1 VHFQKQIYSSHG
13 LNINFGKKIYYMRKL
28 FFTALFVF
36 FTFFFVHAQVSQGGH
51 PIELPPLKS
60 TGIPEKVMPPFSL
73 QRLQQ
78 LNTDGEKET
87 LLKPFRF
94 AHGFDVSISPASD
107 GKWTTN
113 FRGKDIWQLKIR
125 SENAFSLS
133 LIFDKFHLPPGAR
146 LFLYNEKE
154 SFYTGAF
161 TSANNK
167 SSGKFAVAPVAG
179 DELIVQYEIPAGYD
193 GTNDFTIT
201 QVNHDFVGILKYN
214 DRRPMGITAGDCNID
229 VNCETDDTW
238 HETKDAVCR
247 IITAKQ
253 EGTKKFSEICTGTL
267 INNTEENQKPY
278 VITAAHCIEKAEF
291 AETSVFTFNYESP
304 YCAPLDGDPG
314 NSVSGAKLLAISD
327 SLDFAL
333 VELTLEPPPDYRPFY
348 AGWDVFAPVP
358 DSSTSIHHPQ
368 GDIKKIAYDND
379 PPVISDYPSADYTKT
394 GFLKINRWEAG
405 VTEAG
410 SSGGPLFN
418 PGQKLIGTLTG
429 GLATCEN
436 PVRDYFSRFNVA
448 WEFRPDSSKQLKYW
462 LDPFNSGIKSVE
474 GKRFYADGNYCL
486 AFTNLTADDSHENIP
501 LRDGNEFLGYWG
513 GTNSAGITEFTER
526 FSIYGNEQLS
536 GISLGVGKIYISNQ
550 EPFSDRE
557 ITLKI
562 YNGSDLPKTL
572 IYSQPVNI
580 KSLVPD
586 AMNYIGFE
594 EKVEP
599 ADTFF
604 IGFELSNLQ
613 PLDTFVV
620 YQSLRAPEMENNF
633 YFKRDNWWNVFQEA
647 NTENYSM
654 ANVFE
659 LVACNVDAMVNDTPL
674 VKKPLEALIYPNPA
688 HSKFTFEAGQDIHRE
703 NIKIYNL
710 IGQEINAEFNT
721 VSDKKIEIDL
731 SGNLPGVY
739 FVRFKTAAGT
749 VSKKVTWVPW

>member
-1 VHFQKQIYSSHG
+1 V
-13 LNINFGKKIYYMRKL
+13 
-28 FFTALFVF
+28 FFTAF
-36 FTFFFVHAQVSQGGH
+36 FANAQVSQGGR
-51 PIELPPLKS
+51 PIELPALKS
-60 TGIPEKVMPPFSL
+60 TGIPEKVMPPFSISEL
-73 QRLQQ
+73 QK
-78 LNTDGEKET
+78 LNASGEKET

-94 AHGFDVSISPASD
+94 AHGFDVFISPAND

-125 SENAFSLS
+125 SEDAFSIS
-133 LIFDKFHLPPGAR
+133 LIFDKFHLPQGAR

-161 TSANNK
+161 TSDNNK
-167 SSGKFAVAPVAG
+167 KSGKFAVAPVAG

-201 QVNHDFVGILKYN
+201 QVNHDFVGILKFS
-214 DRRPMGITAGDCNID
+214 DRRPMGKTAGDCNID
-229 VNCETDDTW
+229 VNCEADNGW
-238 HETKDAVCR
+238 HEIKDAVCR

-253 EGTKKFSEICTGTL
+253 EGTRKYSEICTGTL
-267 INNTEENQKPY
+267 INNTADNQNPY

-348 AGWDVFAPVP
+348 AGWDLSATLP

-368 GDIKKIAYDND
+368 GDIKKIAYDSD
-379 PPVISDYPSADYTKT
+379 PPVISDFTSDYTPD
-394 GFLKINRWEAG
+394 GYLKINRWDAG

-410 SSGGPLFN
+410 SSGGPLLN
-418 PGQKLIGTLTG
+418 PGQKLIGMLTG
-429 GLATCEN
+429 GAATCNN

-462 LDPFNSGIKSVE
+462 LDPLNSGIESVE
-474 GKRFYADGNYCL
+474 GKRFYTGENYCL
-486 AFTNLTADDSHENIP
+486 AFTNLAADDSHENIP
-501 LRDGNEFLGYWG
+501 LRNENDFLGYWG

-536 GISLGVGKIYISNQ
+536 GISLGIGKIYISNQ
-550 EPFSDRE
+550 EPFSERE
-557 ITLKI
+557 ITLKV
-562 YNGSDLPKTL
+562 YNGSDLPETL

-580 KSLVPD
+580 KSLVTD

-594 EKVEP
+594 EAVEP

-620 YQSLRAPEMENNF
+620 YQSLREPDMENSF

-647 NTENYSM
+647 NAEGYSM
-654 ANVFE
+654 TNVFE
-659 LVACNVDAMVNDTPL
+659 LVACNVDALVNDTPL

-688 HSKFTFEAGQDIHRE
+688 HSKFTFEAGQDIQRE
-703 NIKIYNL
+703 NIKIFNL
-710 IGQEINAEFNT
+710 IGQEINAELNT
-721 VSDKKIEIDL
+721 VSNKKIQIDL
-731 SGNLPGVY
+731 SGNQPGVY
-739 FVRFKTAAGT
+739 FVRFKTATGT
-749 VSKKVTWVPW
+749 ISKKVTWGPW